1 MFIRSAVFCTLTLVV
16 LFLIS
21 TRLTIITL
29 IVVCPIVVVFFVYGL
44 VMRKLTKEQ
53 QQKKAELGQIA
64 EEAISNMRT
73 VKAFACESHEVQ
85 KFSAKNKECYNVGM
99 KQAGY
104 EAFISFFIGF
114 AMNSAMAAI
123 IYYGADLVDKG
134 ELNIGDISM
143 YLLYMIQLI
152 FNFLTIGMVI
162 GNVFKMFGASE
173 KIIKMMKYLPTVN
186 SLGGDTIP

>member
-1 MFIRSAVFCTLTLVV
+1 
-16 LFLIS
+16 
-21 TRLTIITL
+21 
-29 IVVCPIVVVFFVYGL
+29 
-44 VMRKLTKEQ
+44 
-53 QQKKAELGQIA
+53 
-64 EEAISNMRT
+64 MRT
-73 VKAFACESHEVQ
+73 VKAFACEGHEVE
-85 KFSAKNKECYNVGM
+85 KFTAKNIECYQVGM

-104 EAFISFFIGF
+104 EAFISFFVGF

-123 IYYGADLVDKG
+123 IYYGADLIDQG
-134 ELNIGDISM
+134 DLNIGDISM

-186 SLGGDTIP
+186 SLGGDTIPEDEVVGEIELRNVEFRYPTKADVTVCNNISLKVD